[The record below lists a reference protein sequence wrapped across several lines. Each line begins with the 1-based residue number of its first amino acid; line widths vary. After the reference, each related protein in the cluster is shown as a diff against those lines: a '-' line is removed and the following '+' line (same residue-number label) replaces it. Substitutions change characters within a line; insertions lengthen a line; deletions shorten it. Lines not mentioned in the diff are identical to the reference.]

1 MAAVMNLTQL
11 AILRDKILEHPKL
24 DEADK
29 EDLLALLPG
38 SSDLPEAEPE
48 HDLGKEIADV
58 GRELQHAVRRF
69 EASHPQFTDLADKV
83 LHYLSRMGI

>member
-1 MAAVMNLTQL
+1 MNPTQIAL
-11 AILRDKILEHPKL
+11 LRQRISGHPKL
-24 DEADK
+24 DDREK
-29 EDLLALLPG
+29 EDLLRLLPE
-38 SSDLPEAEPE
+38 SPEAEPE

-69 EASHPQFTDLADKV
+69 EARHPAFTDLADKV